1 VTESAGK
8 ILERMGVDAAKWTDE
23 FMKYS
28 DGLMVISD
36 GPDGAPGEPSPN
48 VNWGTMVGWFAN
60 AIAAGESYG
69 YARGSGDYLREG
81 TIYE

>member
-1 VTESAGK
+1 M
-8 ILERMGVDAAKWTDE
+8 LERIGVDAAKWTDQ

-28 DGLMVISD
+28 DGLMVVSD

-60 AIAAGESYG
+60 TIEAGRSVG
-69 YARGSGDYLREG
+69 RQEG
-81 TIYE
+81 FDEGLKDRTEWA